1 MRIDWLRIE
10 NWKNLRG
17 FEIDFDESQLTTVLM
32 GANATGKSNLM
43 EAIVRIFRNLD
54 LDEPPDFAYQIR
66 YECRGKRV
74 EIDANPRA
82 TAIDS
87 KNSRVLQIRVDGKD
101 LSRKNYSTQR
111 EQILPTHVFAYYSG
125 TKQRLERLFDKHL
138 EDFYGATLKSEPRS
152 MRRLFYCHP
161 VHSNYVLMA
170 YFAKGDAAARKF
182 LADTMGITGVESVL
196 FVLRSPWWFSGQPT
210 SIQEKEGDPR
220 FWYARGL
227 VRKFV
232 SALWD
237 HAYPPILDK
246 GKDVLDFRGR
256 SEDKEWLYLFVPDE
270 SALQKLAATYG
281 SQKEFF
287 KELESTWI
295 NDLILETRIKV
306 CRSDTSTRVTFQDLS
321 EGEQQLLTVLGLLR
335 FTKDDECLFLL
346 DEPDT
351 HLNPQWKFDY
361 LRTLEDV
368 VGQQSKSQM
377 LIATHDPL
385 VVLSLSRQQ
394 VRLFE
399 RDPKSGLIKA
409 EPPYQNPSDLSVNT
423 LLTSEV
429 YGLRA
434 SIAPQKLAALDR
446 KRLLS
451 AKERL
456 TVREKK
462 DLATLAEEL
471 GGVDATLVLRDPLY
485 ERFVEAMTVLG
496 YDRGLL
502 TPTLT
507 RDQRKEQQKM
517 AEEVLQSMRKG

>member
-1 MRIDWLRIE
+1 M
-10 NWKNLRG
+10 
-17 FEIDFDESQLTTVLM
+17 
-32 GANATGKSNLM
+32 
-43 EAIVRIFRNLD
+43 
-54 LDEPPDFAYQIR
+54 
-66 YECRGKRV
+66 
-74 EIDANPRA
+74 
-82 TAIDS
+82 
-87 KNSRVLQIRVDGKD
+87 
-101 LSRKNYSTQR
+101 
-111 EQILPTHVFAYYSG
+111 
-125 TKQRLERLFDKHL
+125 
-138 EDFYGATLKSEPRS
+138 
-152 MRRLFYCHP
+152 
-161 VHSNYVLMA
+161 
-170 YFAKGDAAARKF
+170 
-182 LADTMGITGVESVL
+182 
-196 FVLRSPWWFSGQPT
+196 
-210 SIQEKEGDPR
+210 
-220 FWYARGL
+220 
-227 VRKFV
+227 
-232 SALWD
+232 
-237 HAYPPILDK
+237 
-246 GKDVLDFRGR
+246 LDFRGR